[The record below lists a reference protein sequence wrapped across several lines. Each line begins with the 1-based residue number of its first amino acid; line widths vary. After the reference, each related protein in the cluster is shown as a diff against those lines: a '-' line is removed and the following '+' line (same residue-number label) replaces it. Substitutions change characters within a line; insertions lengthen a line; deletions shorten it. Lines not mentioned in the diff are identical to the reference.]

1 MNIVEFALKFKD
13 MASGP
18 LKQFG
23 DQSRSAF
30 SQAKQMAG
38 DLTGRNRALGQ
49 SYDEM
54 QKHIK
59 QLEQTIASSTIPS
72 QIRAARRELDSLRAQ
87 SAKHPG
93 STGGGASATAGGGM
107 MGGGMGLANMI
118 GPAAAIAAGYKV
130 ASWIGGAIG
139 DGLERTRVQTSF
151 DVLAGGKEAGGTLTK
166 ELVDLQKNTI
176 LGAEVFKNAQTML
189 GFGFDST
196 EVTANMKMLGDVAM
210 GDAEKLNSLTLAFS
224 QVKAGGK
231 LTGGDMLQFI
241 NAGFNPLNEIAK
253 STGKSMGELKDEMS
267 AGNISFAMVQQAF
280 KDATSEGGKFNNM
293 LETIAQTPAGKMA
306 QFSGAWDEFKIKA
319 GTAFQPLLSM
329 ALDLGGKLLP
339 IIEQFITPMGE
350 GIAKAVEW
358 MKSLA
363 SETGGWMDY
372 LNTVKT
378 LFTDHVLPVVQ
389 KLWGYVSS
397 MVGDMVS
404 FIKQSELL
412 KDIFKFVYAVVGAI
426 FEVIGALGT
435 MVKWLW
441 DNVLYPIIKALENAH
456 RWMKGMSAMPDSKTV
471 TANIVMPKAQKAAD
485 DKSKSNADM
494 VSEVGKIAAENAKSA
509 DAAKSEISGGG
520 PRVLNITV
528 HKFLD
533 TIEIS
538 TVNMQETAAE
548 IEQKVSEMF
557 ARILAQG
564 ATI

>member
-18 LKQFG
+18 LKHFG

-38 DLTGRNRALGQ
+38 DLTGRNHALAQ

-72 QIRAARRELDSLRAQ
+72 QIRAAKRELESLRAQ

-93 STGGGASATAGGGM
+93 NTGGGASAAAGGGM
-107 MGGGMGLANMI
+107 MGGGMGIANMI

-139 DGLERTRVQTSF
+139 AGLERQKIQTSF
-151 DVLAGGKEAGGTLTK
+151 DVLTGGKEAGAALTK

-176 LGAEVFKNAQTML
+176 LGAEVFQNAQTML

-196 EVTANMKMLGDVAM
+196 EVTSNMKMLGDVAM

-306 QFSGAWDEFKIKA
+306 QYSGMWDEFKIKA
-319 GTAFQPLLSM
+319 GTAFQPLVSM

-358 MKSLA
+358 MKSLS

-372 LNTVKT
+372 LNPVKT

-397 MVGDMVS
+397 VVGDMVS

-426 FEVIGALGT
+426 FEVIGVLGQ

-441 DNVLYPIIKALENAH
+441 DNVLYPVIKALENAH